1 MNINLGWVFWPNS
14 QINKETSCKK
24 QESDS
29 ISANKDII
37 INPSANYSPS
47 SKYSQHSTAHQTAEN
62 LSHLLQSGDPSYSFH
77 GRRTH
82 GVIVNATK
90 DVCTKPGS

>member
-29 ISANKDII
+29 ISASKDII
-37 INPSANYSPS
+37 INPSANNSPS
-47 SKYSQHSTAHQTAEN
+47 SKYSQHSTARQTA
-62 LSHLLQSGDPSYSFH
+62 
-77 GRRTH
+77 
-82 GVIVNATK
+82 
-90 DVCTKPGS
+90 